1 MLNASLSNS
10 KLELNEQ
17 KYQTIN
23 LITKFAQLKIIK
35 ILPILESNVFRV
47 IGSHAPT
54 IYTISRVVRLIG
66 SLT

>member
-35 ILPILESNVFRV
+35 ILPF
-47 IGSHAPT
+47 
-54 IYTISRVVRLIG
+54 
-66 SLT
+66 